1 LRPSTAAQMA
11 QGLGRLGLTFRSFTM
26 ATEGAWSSEDADWNY
41 KDIPHF
47 NVVHSLTRSVPAVI
61 DDRIFAAVHMQRIA
75 GIPVPIALAD
85 YVTTEGVQVY
95 FTTLVCFVLVIET
108 RIIPL
113 PPTRVSEPHARVE
126 TTYNVGGPRLAMVA
140 FPLIRRILKAN
151 YKTLMAEDLPMR
163 EQRGR
168 LRHAGYS
175 FASDGRPRTF
185 AETSDLTIENVV
197 PPTLRSDV
205 GIVVDVAALETPGA
219 SVLVGEGLTG
229 MRILRGPGSQV
240 LVFDRVCSHE
250 GANLDHVPLGRDCLV
265 CPWHAKRVR
274 PLVTFD
280 IADRSPRRVTAGPHG
295 TIEINGERLI
305 VTGVPK
311 LT

>member
-61 DDRIFAAVHMQRIA
+61 DDKIFAAVHMQRIA

-108 RIIPL
+108 KIIPL
-113 PPTRVSEPHARVE
+113 PPTGASQAHTRVE

-168 LRHAGYS
+168 LRQAGYS
-175 FASDGRPRTF
+175 FVSDGQPRTF
-185 AETSDLTIENVV
+185 AETSDLTIENVI
-197 PPTLRSDV
+197 PPTRRSDV
-205 GIVVDVAALETPGA
+205 GIVVDVAALEAPGA
-219 SVLVGEGLTG
+219 SVLVGEGFTG
-229 MRILRGPGSQV
+229 MRLLRGPGSQL

-274 PLVTFD
+274 PLVTLD
-280 IADRSPRRVTAGPHG
+280 IADRSPRRVAAGPHG
-295 TIEINGERLI
+295 TIEIDGEHLI